1 MPRTPS
7 PSEEAAAAGFWT
19 RPRRLP
25 TRAEA
30 RRSRS
35 PTAGS
40 TVATPGAVSRP
51 PPGSASGLPGVLDS
65 GISASA
71 MSPRP
76 GPRALPISRAAAR
89 RRGKDS
95 WRAAGQRA
103 LPGRAD
109 ARLGGPPPL
118 ATRRP
123 APARALLRRPP
134 LERRSV
140 GPPEELQWLR
150 RDALQ
155 PEPPAGRSGRR
166 SAQRNLPA
174 PRGDALL
181 STRRRGE
188 PGMHRGPF
196 RAAPE
201 TSCGG
206 RRRERRGSARE
217 RRAPSAPW
225 EPRFAREHA
234 RGLLNARATTSARA
248 ERELPRAHERGG
260 GADEAAGRS
269 ASRDATSTTG
279 AVTPRGAVASL
290 GSFGDVD
297 ESAVGAAPRA
307 DPGTEPGTERET
319 EPATAGMATSG
330 LPDGKTADASGSNPR
345 SRERSER
352 ASAAEPGT
360 AAGWLSGAARAGA
373 SVRPGEADAADL
385 TRSSRR
391 GAIAIELSAA
401 PFSELVRIASSPRA
415 ERPGAGA
422 SSALRAEGGAILSS
436 VPAADCVRSGE
447 DQRTGGA

>member
-1 MPRTPS
+1 LMPRTPS

-40 TVATPGAVSRP
+40 MVATLGRF
-51 PPGSASGLPGVLDS
+51 
-65 GISASA
+65 
-71 MSPRP
+71 R
-76 GPRALPISRAAAR
+76 AR
-89 RRGKDS
+89 RR
-95 WRAAGQRA
+95 AAPAGSPECWIAGSAHRQCRRGRDLAPCQFPGQQPPARQGLLESCGA
-103 LPGRAD
+103 ASAPG
-109 ARLGGPPPL
+109 ARGCQARRSPPL

-140 GPPEELQWLR
+140 GPSEELQWLR

-155 PEPPAGRSGRR
+155 PEPPAGRPGRR

-201 TSCGG
+201 TSSWG
-206 RRRERRGSARE
+206 RRRGRRGSARE
-217 RRAPSAPW
+217 RRALSAPW

-248 ERELPRAHERGG
+248 ERELPRAHERGEARTRQRG
-260 GADEAAGRS
+260 GA
-269 ASRDATSTTG
+269 
-279 AVTPRGAVASL
+279 
-290 GSFGDVD
+290 
-297 ESAVGAAPRA
+297 
-307 DPGTEPGTERET
+307 
-319 EPATAGMATSG
+319 
-330 LPDGKTADASGSNPR
+330 
-345 SRERSER
+345 
-352 ASAAEPGT
+352 
-360 AAGWLSGAARAGA
+360 
-373 SVRPGEADAADL
+373 
-385 TRSSRR
+385 RR
-391 GAIAIELSAA
+391 GM
-401 PFSELVRIASSPRA
+401 RPR
-415 ERPGAGA
+415 P
-422 SSALRAEGGAILSS
+422 
-436 VPAADCVRSGE
+436 PAR
-447 DQRTGGA
+447 